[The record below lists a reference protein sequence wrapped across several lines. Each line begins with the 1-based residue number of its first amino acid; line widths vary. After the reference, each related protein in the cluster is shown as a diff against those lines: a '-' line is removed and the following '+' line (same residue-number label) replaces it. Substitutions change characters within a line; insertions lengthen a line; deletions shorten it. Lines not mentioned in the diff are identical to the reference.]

1 MRSVELTGLGSAHS
15 GEGTRRCDGR
25 TGLVDESIFVERG
38 DRRVGDLAAMSVD
51 VRDSW
56 TSLD

>member
-51 VRDSW
+51 VRDG
-56 TSLD
+56 